1 MLLCLV
7 IKQVCYVM
15 GEKYCFIFG
24 RGKSIAGTRA
34 WAEQTKRQAE
44 LLTAVV
50 SPWAVCSAFLFVALT
65 GGEDPVGFSWTPQ
78 LLWKVK

>member
-15 GEKYCFIFG
+15 SEKCCFIFR
-24 RGKSIAGTRA
+24 RGKSIAGPRG
-34 WAEQTKRQAE
+34 WREQSKREAQF
-44 LLTAVV
+44 LTTVV
-50 SPWAVCSAFLFVALT
+50 SPCILCSAFLFVAVT

-78 LLWKVK
+78 VAWKVK